1 MTDETRNNGGG
12 GRREFL
18 RRAGLVGV
26 GMSTGVL
33 AACAQSGMAMG
44 TDSAGMSDSDKM
56 AGDVQLLN
64 VALGLEYQA
73 IAAYQVGALSGLL
86 KPGTKR
92 VAVEFQS
99 QHKAHAAALKGLV
112 RENSGKPIGEKAPL
126 SSSAGDLASAYGV
139 PAGKI
144 HSETDVIR
152 YAAGLEEGAAKAYLG
167 TIAKFHNRDLAH
179 AAASIEGDETMHWA
193 ILRQALGLDP
203 VPTGFIG

>member
-1 MTDETRNNGGG
+1 MTDEIRNNNAG

-18 RRAGLVGV
+18 RRAGLLGV

-33 AACAQSGMAMG
+33 AACAQSGMAMSAA
-44 TDSAGMSDSDKM
+44 DSGMSDAERM
-56 AGDVQLLN
+56 TDVQLLN
-64 VALGLEYQA
+64 TALGLEYQA

-86 KPGTKR
+86 KPATKQ
-92 VAVEFQS
+92 VAMEFQS
-99 QHKAHAAALKGLV
+99 QHKAHASALNGLV
-112 RENSGKPIGEKAPL
+112 QENGGSPVGEKAPL
-126 SSSAGDLASAYGV
+126 SSSAGDLAEAYGI

-144 HSETDVIR
+144 HSEADVLH

-167 TIAKFHNRDLAH
+167 TVAKFHSRDLAH

-193 ILRQALGLDP
+193 VLRQALGMNP